1 MLVRKVQ
8 MAAAGKCLI
17 YVLICGTGALMEGPN
32 DAKRTHVRSS
42 TLGAY
47 CLMQLLT
54 LAASSGGGRWS
65 LVSLT
70 DVSSWSSCLGQKN
83 HLGLNA
89 RNKSIDETLLA
100 RHLAA

>member
-65 LVSLT
+65 LPHGRFILVKLFGSEE
-70 DVSSWSSCLGQKN
+70 SSRAERKKQVD
-83 HLGLNA
+83 
-89 RNKSIDETLLA
+89 R
-100 RHLAA
+100 